1 MRRLIALLGALALSL
16 PGASSAQTPGA
27 SDSLM
32 NAYMRTLSDST
43 DAWFG
48 ATVAPLD
55 TAGLDSALAVGLA
68 NPGRRARTITV
79 RSIALAPAVGFNR
92 VDGARLGL
100 SAASRFVAGTRLRTW
115 AQWANG
121 PNDVLGEVTITRSWR
136 VGTTRAR
143 VELGATAGRT
153 TWALHRDT
161 YEPWL
166 SELAA
171 FVNGDDHE
179 HYLRQDGW
187 SARAR
192 FVGPRNLAALTW
204 RDQLESARTTTS
216 TWTLFGDGPV
226 VPQNDPAATGRVRE
240 ANLALVT
247 TLPGTRLRMAYNQWT
262 SSPALGSAFDYR
274 RLRVD
279 MGGDVSIGDHLGLVS
294 QVSYGRLHGEA
305 VPQAAFV
312 LGGVHSLRTLEA
324 DPESGTGAVFAR
336 SELVLV
342 DDLRRVLR
350 LPLPAWMPLQFGAN
364 IATGA
369 IWDHEIGRR
378 FRSDGR
384 DVPDPRDWRS
394 EAGVSLMWR
403 TGIPDPSSR
412 ARLECSWP
420 IGVDDRTVTWTV
432 SYQRL
437 LDLLP
442 PVR

>member
-1 MRRLIALLGALALSL
+1 MRRRLAALVALALSL
-16 PGASSAQTPGA
+16 PVAAAAQTPVA

-48 ATVAPLD
+48 ASVAPLD

-68 NPGRRARTITV
+68 NPGRRARTRTV
-79 RSIALAPAVGFNR
+79 RGIALAPAVGFNR
-92 VDGARLGL
+92 VDGVRLGA
-100 SAASRFVAGTRLRTW
+100 SASTRFVAGTRLRTW
-115 AQWANG
+115 AQWAKSAE
-121 PNDVLGEVTITRSWR
+121 DLLGEATLTRSWR

-143 VELGATAGRT
+143 IAWDVTAGRR
-153 TWALHRDT
+153 TWALHDDT

-166 SELAA
+166 AELAA
-171 FVNGDDHE
+171 FTNGDDHE

-187 SARAR
+187 STRLR
-192 FVGPRNLAALTW
+192 WVGPRNQAALRW
-204 RDQLESARTTTS
+204 RDQLESARATTTE
-216 TWTLFGDGPV
+216 WTLFGDGPV
-226 VPQNDPAATGRVRE
+226 VLQNDSAATGRVRE
-240 ANLALVT
+240 TNVTLVT
-247 TLPGTRLRMAYNQWT
+247 TLPGTRLRIAFNQWT

-279 MGGDVSIGDHLGLVS
+279 MGGDLSLGDHLGLVS
-294 QVSYGRLHGEA
+294 QLSYGRLHGEA
-305 VPQAAFV
+305 IPQAAFV

-342 DDLRRVLR
+342 DDLRQVLR
-350 LPLPAWMPLQFGAN
+350 LPLPAWMPLQLATN
-364 IATGA
+364 LATGA
-369 IWDHEIGRR
+369 IWDHEVGRR
-378 FRSDGR
+378 FNADGR
-384 DVPDPRDWRS
+384 DVPEPKDWRS
-394 EAGVSLMWR
+394 EAGVSILWR
-403 TGIPDPSSR
+403 TGVPEPSSR
-412 ARLECSWP
+412 LRLECSWP
-420 IGVDDRTVTWTV
+420 IGVDERTVTWTV